1 MPRRARD
8 SMQVGWKVIRYVVRL
23 LVIAVLLNSFGLA
36 TAQQDRRLPAIGQVF
51 FVDRATAKPYD
62 EAFRAGL
69 RALGYVEGQNIAI
82 LARYANGE
90 DDQVPLLV
98 RELIAL
104 PVDVLFVSPSAVR
117 YAKQATTTVPIVCAN
132 MLDAVENG
140 LVASLSRPGGN
151 LTGLTYQGV
160 ESDSKRLELARE
172 LVPALRRLA
181 VLFDATFQSDAYA
194 DRIRRLGQKEG
205 ITVEAFGVR
214 NLEETRSALLAIE
227 RIRPQALILYGSP
240 RFMQHRRTIFDFTI
254 PRFPVVADEAD
265 YAKAGAIVAYAEDDF
280 DLFRRSAGYVDKIL
294 KGANPGD
301 LPIEQ
306 STKFDFVVNLRTAKA
321 LGVPVP
327 ESMMVRATQVIR

>member
-1 MPRRARD
+1 
-8 SMQVGWKVIRYVVRL
+8 MQVRWKVIRYGVTL
-23 LVIAVLLNSFGLA
+23 LVIAVLLNSFGVA
-36 TAQQDRRLPAIGQVF
+36 SAQQDRRLPTIGQVF

-82 LARYANGE
+82 LARYANGQ
-90 DDQVPLLV
+90 DHHVPPLV

-104 PVDVLFVSPSAVR
+104 PVDVLFVSPSVVR

-132 MLDAVENG
+132 MLDAVESG

-194 DRIRRLGQKEG
+194 GRIRRLGQKEG
-205 ITVEAFGVR
+205 ITVEAFGVH

-227 RIRPQALILYGSP
+227 RTRPQALILYGSP
-240 RFMQHRRTIFDFTI
+240 RFMQHRRTIFDFTVS
-254 PRFPVVADEAD
+254 RFPVVADEAD
-265 YAKAGAIVAYAEDDF
+265 YAKAGAVVTYAEDDF
-280 DLFRRSAGYVDKIL
+280 DLFRRGAGYVDKIL

-306 STKFDFVVNLRTAKA
+306 STKFDFVVNLRSARA
-321 LGVPVP
+321 LGIVIP
-327 ESMMVRATQVIR
+327 ESMMVRATELIR